1 MRAPQYAGK
10 TILME
15 MPEPWAVKANA
26 SRARQIEGGLLQDVA
41 SVSVLRFFFR
51 ALAAFPQRHSP
62 QECAKKGNR
71 GRWVHTPQ
79 RHSREG
85 GNPFLPQEQ
94 DLSVGPRLRG
104 DDAAVL

>member
-1 MRAPQYAGK
+1 MRLPQYARK
-10 TILME
+10 TIRME

-41 SVSVLRFFFR
+41 AVSVLGFFFR
-51 ALAAFPQRHSP
+51 ALAAF
-62 QECAKKGNR
+62 A
-71 GRWVHTPQ
+71 Q